1 MRAIQMSLT
10 PQNELF
16 GTALAHRDGVA
27 LVASEAEFEAL
38 LFAAARRAALDAG
51 RGTGG
56 GELKHD
62 LVSTD
67 KREKYMTQ
75 RLTKRVGTFLGVL
88 VLAIAALSMTAK
100 AQSGLSGFS
109 LGQSTGGVLVQKDF
123 NGITGSLGISFED
136 GCTAALATGCTF
148 SDITGNVVFGGN
160 PVASYTLDFNS
171 TPFLANFNG
180 TGSWLFSGGDTSG
193 YSLAGLGGGVNGTIT
208 WLTLNESL
216 AGVDSMTGTATFTGT
231 GVFSGLGS
239 GTGAITLNL
248 NALSCANLS
257 AGTPC
262 TLTGVSQ
269 DPPAPAGFAS
279 FGGTFGSGGGST
291 GGQTPE
297 PGTLLLLGSGLTGI
311 GFLRRKLWA

>member
-1 MRAIQMSLT
+1 MSLT

-16 GTALAHRDGVA
+16 GSALALTESGTV
-27 LVASEAEFEAL
+27 VASEAEAEFEAL
-38 LFAAARRAALDAG
+38 LLAAVRRERQEAD

-62 LVSTD
+62 GISTD
-67 KREKYMTQ
+67 KREMYMTQ
-75 RLTKRVGTFLGVL
+75 RLTKRLGTFLGVL
-88 VLAIAALSMTAK
+88 ALAVAAVSMTAK

-136 GCTAALATGCTF
+136 GCTAALLTGCTF
-148 SDITGNVVFGGN
+148 SNITGNVIFGGN
-160 PVASYTLDFNS
+160 PIASYTLDFS
-171 TPFLANFNG
+171 PTPFLANFNG
-180 TGSWLFSGGDTSG
+180 TGSWLFSAGDTSG

-216 AGVDSMTGTATFTGT
+216 AGVDSMTGSATFTGT
-231 GVFSGLGS
+231 GVFSGLGV
-239 GTGAITLNL
+239 GTAGITLNL

-257 AGTPC
+257 AGTAC

-269 DPPAPAGFAS
+269 DPPAPAGFAT
-279 FGGTFGSGGGST
+279 FGGTFGGGGST